1 MMDNSKENHDR
12 IELRS
17 DKVRDLLNER
27 PPAIL
32 RYGTAVIAMVF
43 LIAAAALAW
52 WFRDTLW

>member
-32 RYGTAVIAMVF
+32 RYGTAVIAVVF
-43 LIAAAALAW
+43 LIAAAVLAW
-52 WFRDTLW
+52 WLRDTLW

>member
-1 MMDNSKENHDR
+1 MMDNGKENHDR

-32 RYGTAVIAMVF
+32 RYGTAVIAVVF
-43 LIAAAALAW
+43 LIAAAVLARW
-52 WFRDTLW
+52 LRDTLW

>member
-32 RYGTAVIAMVF
+32 RYGTAVTAVVF

-52 WFRDTLW
+52 WLRDTLW